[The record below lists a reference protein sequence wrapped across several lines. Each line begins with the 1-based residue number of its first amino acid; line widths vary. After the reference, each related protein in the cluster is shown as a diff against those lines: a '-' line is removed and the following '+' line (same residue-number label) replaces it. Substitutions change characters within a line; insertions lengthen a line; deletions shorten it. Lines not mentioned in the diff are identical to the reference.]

1 MGIEVRS
8 KDNSDA
14 MRKML
19 EQLAHKEVRVGF
31 FEHSKYPDGTPIAYV
46 AAIQELGYGP
56 IPPRPFMRPAEQQ
69 NKGKWIANIAKA
81 TKAALDGSVT
91 IDHALEQV
99 GMAAAAD
106 VKKAI
111 KAVTAPPLSPLT
123 LLLRKHKKS
132 DGAEP
137 IGGKLVGAYAKQSS
151 FTGPMPKQKKAD
163 TLAGVS
169 TKPLVDTGQMIQAVT
184 SVVVTE

>member
-8 KDNSDA
+8 KDSSDA
-14 MRKML
+14 VRKML

-31 FEHSKYPDGTPIAYV
+31 FEHSRYPDGTPIAYV
-46 AAIQELGYGP
+46 AAIQELGHGP

-69 NKGKWIANIAKA
+69 NKGKWVAGIAKGVS
-81 TKAALDGSVT
+81 AALDGSMA

-99 GMAAAAD
+99 GMVAAAD

-111 KAVTAPPLSPLT
+111 KAVTAPALSDAT
-123 LLLRKHKKS
+123 IRARASKKKS
-132 DGAEP
+132 KGN
-137 IGGKLVGAYAKQSS
+137 VGA
-151 FTGPMPKQKKAD
+151 
-163 TLAGVS
+163 
-169 TKPLVDTGQMIQAVT
+169 KPLVDTGQMIQAVT